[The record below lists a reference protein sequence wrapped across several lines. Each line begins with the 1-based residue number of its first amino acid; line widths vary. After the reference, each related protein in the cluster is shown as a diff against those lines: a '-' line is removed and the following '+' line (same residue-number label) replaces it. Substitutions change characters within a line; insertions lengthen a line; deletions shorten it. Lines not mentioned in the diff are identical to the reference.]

1 MGGVE
6 EVAVCSLM
14 ASPLE
19 KWRQEKD
26 MVVVAPVRH
35 ILLVNQAWS
44 SLCLPNLKTVLSE
57 KLNTA
62 LKLKLSMIQINM
74 DAHQIKDSC
83 RLL

>member
-1 MGGVE
+1 MGGVEEVE

-44 SLCLPNLKTVLSE
+44 SLCLPNQNSFEREAKYSF
-57 KLNTA
+57 KA
-62 LKLKLSMIQINM
+62 
-74 DAHQIKDSC
+74 
-83 RLL
+83 